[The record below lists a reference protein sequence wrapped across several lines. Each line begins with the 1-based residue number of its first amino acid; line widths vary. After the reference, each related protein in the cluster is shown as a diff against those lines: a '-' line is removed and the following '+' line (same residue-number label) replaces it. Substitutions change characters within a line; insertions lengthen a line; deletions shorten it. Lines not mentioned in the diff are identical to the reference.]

1 MHDKDL
7 KALLAYL
14 KENAP
19 RYSVDALR
27 SQMVK
32 AGHSP
37 AEAEE
42 AIAVFQGRLRPPE
55 GPAWP
60 LAVGI
65 ALLDFLLAWILV
77 TLFQRLGAGRVS
89 CGAAAL
95 LPLIYLGQVVAGVTA
110 LAAGRDRQGR
120 ALILGFMLFC
130 GLVLVILAGFAGKW
144 LSSHNS

>member
-1 MHDKDL
+1 MHEKDL

-19 RYSVDALR
+19 RYTVDALR
-27 SQMVK
+27 AQMVK

-60 LAVGI
+60 LALGI
-65 ALLDFLLAWILV
+65 ALLDLLLAWLLV
-77 TLFQRLGAGRVS
+77 TLFQRMGAGKVS
-89 CGAAAL
+89 CGSAAL
-95 LPLIYLGQVVAGVTA
+95 LPLIYLGQIVAGVAA

-120 ALILGFMLFC
+120 ALILGIMLFF
-130 GLVLVILAGFAGKW
+130 GLVLVLLAGFAGKW
-144 LSSHNS
+144 LSSHSS

>member
-1 MHDKDL
+1 MHDQDL
-7 KALLAYL
+7 KALQAYL

-27 SQMVK
+27 AQMVK

-37 AEAEE
+37 EEADQ

-60 LAVGI
+60 LAIGV
-65 ALLDFLLAWILV
+65 ALLDFLLAWLLV
-77 TLFQRLGAGRVS
+77 ALFQRLGTGRIS

-95 LPLIYLGQVVAGVTA
+95 LPLLYLGQVVAGVVA
-110 LAAGRDRQGR
+110 LAAGRDRQAR
-120 ALILGFMLFC
+120 ALLLGIMLFC

-144 LSSHNS
+144 LSSHSS

>member
-19 RYSVDALR
+19 RYPVDALR
-27 SQMVK
+27 AQMVK

-65 ALLDFLLAWILV
+65 ALLDFLLSWLLV
-77 TLFQRLGAGRVS
+77 TLFQRLGTGKVS

-144 LSSHNS
+144 LSSHSS

>member
-19 RYSVDALR
+19 RYPVDALR
-27 SQMVK
+27 AQMVK

-65 ALLDFLLAWILV
+65 ALLDFLLSWLLV
-77 TLFQRLGAGRVS
+77 TLFQRMGTGKVS
-89 CGAAAL
+89 CGGAAL

-144 LSSHNS
+144 LSSHSS

>member
-27 SQMVK
+27 AQMVK

-65 ALLDFLLAWILV
+65 ALLDFLLSWLLV
-77 TLFQRLGAGRVS
+77 TLFQRLGTGKVS

-95 LPLIYLGQVVAGVTA
+95 LPLIYLGQVVAGVAA

-144 LSSHNS
+144 LSSHSS

>member
-14 KENAP
+14 KENSA

-27 SQMVK
+27 AQMVK

-65 ALLDFLLAWILV
+65 ALFDFLLSWLLV
-77 TLFQRLGAGRVS
+77 TLFQRLGAGRIS
-89 CGAAAL
+89 CGGAAL

-144 LSSHNS
+144 LSSHSS

>member
-14 KENAP
+14 KENSA

-27 SQMVK
+27 AQMVK

-65 ALLDFLLAWILV
+65 ALFDFLLAWILV
-77 TLFQRLGAGRVS
+77 TLFQRQGAGRIS
-89 CGAAAL
+89 CGSAAL

-130 GLVLVILAGFAGKW
+130 GLVLVILAGFTGKW
-144 LSSHNS
+144 LSSHSS

>member
-1 MHDKDL
+1 MHDQDL

-27 SQMVK
+27 AQMVK

-37 AEAEE
+37 EEADQ

-60 LAVGI
+60 LAIGV

-77 TLFQRLGAGRVS
+77 TLFQRLGTDRIS

-95 LPLIYLGQVVAGVTA
+95 LPLLYLGQVVAGVVA
-110 LAAGRDRQGR
+110 LAAGRDRQAR
-120 ALILGFMLFC
+120 ALLLGIMLFC

-144 LSSHNS
+144 LSSHSS

>member
-19 RYSVDALR
+19 QHPVDALR
-27 SQMVK
+27 VQIVK

-42 AIAVFQGRLRPPE
+42 AIAVFQGRIRPPE
-55 GPAWP
+55 GPTWP
-60 LAVGI
+60 LAVGV
-65 ALLDFLLAWILV
+65 ALLDFLLAWILI
-77 TLFQRLGAGRVS
+77 TLFQRLGTGKVS

-95 LPLIYLGQVVAGVTA
+95 LPLIYLGQIIAGVTA
-110 LAAGRDRQGR
+110 LAAGRDRQAR
-120 ALILGFMLFC
+120 ALLLGIMIFC

-144 LSSHNS
+144 LSSHSS

>member
-19 RYSVDALR
+19 RYSVEALR
-27 SQMVK
+27 AQIVK

-42 AIAVFQGRLRPPE
+42 AISVFQGRLRPPE

-65 ALLDFLLAWILV
+65 ALLDFLLSWILV
-77 TLFQRLGAGRVS
+77 TLFQRLGTGKVS
-89 CGAAAL
+89 CGGAAL

-144 LSSHNS
+144 LSSHSS

>member
-1 MHDKDL
+1 MHEKDL

-27 SQMVK
+27 AQMVK

-65 ALLDFLLAWILV
+65 ALLDFQLAWILA
-77 TLFQRLGAGRVS
+77 TLFQSLGAGKIS

-95 LPLIYLGQVVAGVTA
+95 LPLIYLGQIVAGVTA

-144 LSSHNS
+144 LSSHSS

>member
-1 MHDKDL
+1 MHDQDL
-7 KALLAYL
+7 KALQAYL

-27 SQMVK
+27 AQMVK

-37 AEAEE
+37 EEADQ

-60 LAVGI
+60 LAIGV
-65 ALLDFLLAWILV
+65 ALLDFLLAWLLV
-77 TLFQRLGAGRVS
+77 ALFQRLGTGRIS

-95 LPLIYLGQVVAGVTA
+95 LPLLYLGQVVAGVVA
-110 LAAGRDRQGR
+110 LAAGRDRQAR
-120 ALILGFMLFC
+120 ALLLGIMLFC

>member
-27 SQMVK
+27 AQMVK
-32 AGHSP
+32 AGHP
-37 AEAEE
+37 PEE
-42 AIAVFQGRLRPPE
+42 VDQAIAVFQGRLRPPE

-60 LAVGI
+60 LAIGV
-65 ALLDFLLAWILV
+65 ALLDFLLAWLLV
-77 TLFQRLGAGRVS
+77 TLFQRLGTGKVS

-95 LPLIYLGQVVAGVTA
+95 LPLVYLGQIVAGVAA
-110 LAAGRDRQGR
+110 LAAGRDRQAR
-120 ALILGFMLFC
+120 ALLLGVMLFC

-144 LSSHNS
+144 LSSHSS

>member
-19 RYSVDALR
+19 RYSVDTLR
-27 SQMVK
+27 AQMVK

-37 AEAEE
+37 EEADQ

-60 LAVGI
+60 LAIGV
-65 ALLDFLLAWILV
+65 ALLDFLLSWLLV
-77 TLFQRLGAGRVS
+77 ILFQRLGTGKVS

-95 LPLIYLGQVVAGVTA
+95 LPLIYLGQIVAGVAA
-110 LAAGRDRQGR
+110 LAAGRDRQAR
-120 ALILGFMLFC
+120 ALLLGIMLFC

-144 LSSHNS
+144 LSSHSS

>member
-27 SQMVK
+27 TQIVK

-65 ALLDFLLAWILV
+65 ALFDFLLSWILV
-77 TLFQRLGAGRVS
+77 TLFQRLGTGRIS

-95 LPLIYLGQVVAGVTA
+95 LPLIYLGQMVAGVTA

-144 LSSHNS
+144 LSSHSS